1 MRYIYPLGKRSAAV
15 DARSVGYSPSSSPP
29 KNMPPSSTPIRMDS
43 IVPKGRRGGT
53 SGT

>member
-1 MRYIYPLGKRSAAV
+1 MEREFRRGGRQG
-15 DARSVGYSPSSSPP
+15 VGYSPSSSPP